1 MLCNYYDIKRS
12 VKDKDNNGKTRTRIR
27 TYYNTTKLNEKLKSS
42 HVLGVGN
49 QVEICDFEGSF
60 YVYQNN
66 LVPGEAGAL
75 ATKKV
80 TVNSRAKLLANLT
93 KPKGQ

>member
-12 VKDKDNNGKTRTRIR
+12 VKDKENNGKTRTRIK
-27 TYYNTTKLNEKLKSS
+27 TFSNTATLNGKLKMC

-49 QVEICDFEGSF
+49 QVELCDFEGSF

-66 LVPGEAGAL
+66 LVPGQPGAL

-80 TVNSRAKLLANLT
+80 TFNAGVKPLASLT

>member
-12 VKDKDNNGKTRTRIR
+12 VKDKENNGKTRIR
-27 TYYNTTKLNEKLKSS
+27 TYYNTTKLNEQLKKC

-80 TVNSRAKLLANLT
+80 TCNAGVKPLASLT

>member
-12 VKDKDNNGKTRTRIR
+12 VKETNNNGKTWTWIR
-27 TYYNTTKLNEKLKSS
+27 TFYNTTKLNGHLKMC

-49 QVEICDFEGSF
+49 QVELCDFEGSF

-80 TVNSRAKLLANLT
+80 TCNSRAKPLASLT